1 MAHSTTARLR
11 HQIFRLNQSEPAD
24 LDFGLDEILSPDEL
38 SLILTEEG
46 ATWKNVI
53 YTPLLTTWAFLW
65 QVLNPDRSCR
75 AAVKRIAAWLSS
87 QGKKLANDKYDPY
100 IKARQR
106 LPEAVPMRLMK
117 HIGRRCHEQGEASW
131 QWCGKKVKA
140 VDGSTV
146 SMPDT
151 DANQAAYPQSR
162 SQAPGLG
169 FPLARLVV
177 VFCLATGV
185 VLESAIGPAKGK
197 RTGENTLFRSL
208 WDSLEEGEVILAD
221 RAYCSHFDIAMLK
234 ARGLDAVF
242 RLHQQKQRD
251 FRRGRRLGSEDQIVT
266 WSRPG
271 RPAWMD
277 KATYEQIPQ
286 TLEVR
291 LMRVRVQM
299 RGFRTRVLDIVTTLL
314 DPELYTKA
322 DIASLYRQRWHAEL
336 DLRSI
341 KIALGMDVLRCKT
354 PEMVRKE
361 IGMTLAAYNVI
372 RALMVQAAKRY
383 PRQPRQLSFKG
394 ALQSLLG
401 AAETLRQSP
410 PKKRDPLWEII
421 LEGVAKDEVG
431 NRPNRIEPRA
441 RKRRPKPYPLLM
453 KPRKQARAALLRAA

>member
-1 MAHSTTARLR
+1 MSHSTTARLR
-11 HQIFRLNQSEPAD
+11 HQIFRVNQSEQAD

-38 SLILTEEG
+38 ALILMEEG
-46 ATWKNVI
+46 ATWKNVV

-65 QVLNPDRSCR
+65 QMLNPDRSCR

-87 QGKKLANDKYDPY
+87 QGKKLANDKDDPY

-106 LPEAVPMRLMK
+106 LPEAVPTRLMK
-117 HIGRRCHEQGEASW
+117 HIGRRCHEQVQASW
-131 QWCGKKVKA
+131 RWCGKKVKS

-151 DANQAAYPQSR
+151 HANQAAYPQSR

-221 RAYCSHFDIAMLK
+221 RAYCSHFDIAMLR
-234 ARGLDAVF
+234 ARGVDVVF
-242 RLHQQKQRD
+242 RLHQQKHRD

-277 KATYEQIPQ
+277 KATYEQIPE

-291 LMRVRVQM
+291 LMRVRVQI

-322 DIASLYRQRWHAEL
+322 DVAALYRQRWYAEL

-372 RALMVQAAKRY
+372 RALMVQAAKRHA
-383 PRQPRQLSFKG
+383 RQPRQLSFKG
-394 ALQSLLG
+394 ALQSLLESG
-401 AAETLRQSP
+401 ETLRLGSP
-410 PKKRDPLWEII
+410 KERDRLWEII
-421 LEGVAKDEVG
+421 LEGVANDEVG

-453 KPRKQARAALLRAA
+453 KPRKQARATLLKVA